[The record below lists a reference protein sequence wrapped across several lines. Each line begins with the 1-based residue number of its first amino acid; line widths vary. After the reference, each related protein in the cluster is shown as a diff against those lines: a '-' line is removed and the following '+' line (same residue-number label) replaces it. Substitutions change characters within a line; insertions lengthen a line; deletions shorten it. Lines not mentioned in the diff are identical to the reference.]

1 MPFLVLDLDY
11 PLMMHRKGFQ
21 DIASD
26 WMLSIVDLHDRIIF
40 YLLIILAVVVWFQIS
55 ALFSISINNGSMAGS
70 DYLSNLANGNWVELI
85 WTVSPALVLWAI
97 GLPSLRLLYL
107 MDEMIDPTVT
117 VRIMGS
123 QWFWSIEY
131 YFDLYDSFLVADVD
145 LMVGYLRQLAVDN
158 PIVLP
163 ISTSIRL
170 LISANDVIHSFAM
183 PSLAL
188 KIDAI
193 PGRLNVAGLI
203 LNRVGTFYGQCSEL
217 CGVLHGFMPIVI
229 RAVSLPHYY
238 HFCINRLYLSSSA
251 FNINSCWLGLS
262 TLFAFGVSAFID
274 TEINYFSFCHLY
286 FSYSTDFN
294 SHFPLFNFNFTNSI
308 GWFSGY
314 QQHIVNFR
322 IIYGGFSNYC
332 CY

>member
-1 MPFLVLDLDY
+1 MFLVLDY
-11 PLMMHRKGFQ
+11 AVGSTNFQAIGFQ
-21 DIASD
+21 DLASD

-40 YLLIILAVVVWFQIS
+40 YLFIILAVVVWFQMS
-55 ALFSISINNGSMAGS
+55 ALFFNSAINGKE
-70 DYLSNLANGNWVELI
+70 DYLGNLANGNWVELI

-238 HFCINRLYLSSSA
+238 HFSSIKLLIGSISYILSLSK
-251 FNINSCWLGLS
+251 LG
-262 TLFAFGVSAFID
+262 
-274 TEINYFSFCHLY
+274 
-286 FSYSTDFN
+286 
-294 SHFPLFNFNFTNSI
+294 SI
-308 GWFSGY
+308 Y
-314 QQHIVNFR
+314 VN
-322 IIYGGFSNYC
+322 
-332 CY
+332 